1 MGNGIAQVSALAG
14 FKTLLFDLNEEV
26 LHKSKSSIEKSL
38 IALVSKGKIAG
49 QERDET
55 IARLTFTNNIAQCI
69 ADVFIEAIV
78 EDLEAKISLFSQLQT
93 ININRSLFF
102 ATNTSSLSIT
112 KISEGLHDPSR
123 LAGMHFFNPATV
135 MKLVEVVKG
144 KHTSTETFETIYRL
158 AEQFSKTPV
167 LSKDVPG
174 FIVNRVARHYYL
186 EAMKLVETGVA
197 DIETVD
203 IIMEATGFKM
213 GPFKLMDLIGMDVNY
228 SVSKIVYEA
237 LDQPYRLT
245 PSALQKQKVDAAE
258 LGKKSGRGF
267 YNYGH

>member
-93 ININRSLFF
+93 ININRSLFLQPTHHPCQLLKF
-102 ATNTSSLSIT
+102 QRVFTILQGLLVCISSTRQQS
-112 KISEGLHDPSR
+112 
-123 LAGMHFFNPATV
+123 
-135 MKLVEVVKG
+135 
-144 KHTSTETFETIYRL
+144 
-158 AEQFSKTPV
+158 
-167 LSKDVPG
+167 
-174 FIVNRVARHYYL
+174 
-186 EAMKLVETGVA
+186 
-197 DIETVD
+197 
-203 IIMEATGFKM
+203 
-213 GPFKLMDLIGMDVNY
+213 
-228 SVSKIVYEA
+228 
-237 LDQPYRLT
+237 
-245 PSALQKQKVDAAE
+245 
-258 LGKKSGRGF
+258 
-267 YNYGH
+267 